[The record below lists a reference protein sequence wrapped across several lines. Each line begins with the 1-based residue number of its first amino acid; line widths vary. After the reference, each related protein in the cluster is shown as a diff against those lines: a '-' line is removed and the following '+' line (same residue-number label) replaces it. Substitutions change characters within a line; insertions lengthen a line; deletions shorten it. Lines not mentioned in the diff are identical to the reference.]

1 MKFYVYI
8 GRHLKFIIRS
18 LHDLEGFSYVA
29 LVCKIFSS
37 SKFNNTSTLNMDYS
51 SFVNILFCTL
61 IFYLAFPSVFWSMN
75 FWDNVKWIILSTKT
89 FHLNRKELHLLTFY
103 FWEIIIGVG
112 DLRLA
117 CMVVQWTTH
126 AHNLHVWL
134 STPCFFPQS
143 MQHPPPLPSQPISL
157 RW

>member
-1 MKFYVYI
+1 MHLLTSFKFQLLHSKCLLKNDSRHKYNFSVGVWNFYIYI

-29 LVCKIFSS
+29 LLCKIFSS

-89 FHLNRKELHLLTFY
+89 FHLNRKELHLLTFRK
-103 FWEIIIGVG
+103 
-112 DLRLA
+112 LL
-117 CMVVQWTTH
+117 
-126 AHNLHVWL
+126 
-134 STPCFFPQS
+134 
-143 MQHPPPLPSQPISL
+143 
-157 RW
+157 